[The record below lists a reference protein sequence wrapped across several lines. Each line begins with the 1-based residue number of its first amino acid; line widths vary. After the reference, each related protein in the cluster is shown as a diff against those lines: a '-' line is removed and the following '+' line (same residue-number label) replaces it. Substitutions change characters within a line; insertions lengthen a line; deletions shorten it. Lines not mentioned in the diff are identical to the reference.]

1 MLPFTVQLE
10 SGLPVSEQMVLAVRR
25 AILSG
30 QMADGQEFPSVR
42 VLAQELRISP
52 TTAHKVVLA
61 LKDEGLLAAKPGI
74 GMVVRSAELPSKEAR
89 RGQLRE
95 ACAALLAETRAQHLS
110 LNDAV
115 EALRR
120 TARNTDFQF

>member
-1 MLPFTVQLE
+1 MLPFTIQLE
-10 SGLPVSEQMVLAVRR
+10 PGQSVSGQMVLAVRR

-30 QMADGQEFPSVR
+30 QMRDGQEFPSVR

-74 GMVVRSAELPSKEAR
+74 GMVVAAAALPSRELRREA
-89 RGQLRE
+89 LRE
-95 ACAALLAETRAQHLS
+95 ACTALLTEARAQHLS
-110 LNDAV
+110 LTDTV
-115 EALRR
+115 EALRQ
-120 TARNTDFQF
+120 TARETGF